1 MKFWK
6 TTLTRKFWKTTLTRT
21 FIVALIF
28 FYLLSATYGLD
39 HIWPHIVLLLYVC
52 LLEINLLNRR
62 IYMYKYVKEVN
73 EEHIRLLVDHVHNRN
88 MIIDKL
94 IGEGQ
99 WIEKKPTPPVV

>member
-1 MKFWK
+1 
-6 TTLTRKFWKTTLTRT
+6 
-21 FIVALIF
+21 
-28 FYLLSATYGLD
+28 
-39 HIWPHIVLLLYVC
+39 
-52 LLEINLLNRR
+52 
-62 IYMYKYVKEVN
+62 MYKYVKEVN